1 MVSKKD
7 KRSSGWITPNIAVSK
22 KLLIENELDYYVK
35 PFYDD
40 WANYRDGFRN
50 LSDKS
55 LIKKY
60 PNTTKLVNWE
70 EPSEIA
76 KNNKKLKRLI
86 RRRKIRRNKLKW
98 EY

>member
-1 MVSKKD
+1 MNCKK
-7 KRSSGWITPNIAVSK
+7 SIMIAECLEPAS
-22 KLLIENELDYYVK
+22 Y
-35 PFYDD
+35 YDD